1 MSYRLAVPEGQPAI
15 EDRWKGI
22 GIRIEE
28 DVAVTER
35 GHENLTAGALKAAAA
50 MER

>member
-1 MSYRLAVPEGQPAI
+1 MSDRLAVPEGKPAI

-35 GHENLTAGALKAAAA
+35 GHENLTAVALKAAA